1 MGILA
6 LAFKFSVEEEDE
18 EDSLEQ
24 QAGISDRNLKAL
36 LL

>member
-1 MGILA
+1 MGVLV
-6 LAFKFSVEEEDE
+6 LAFKFSVEEEGE

>member
-1 MGILA
+1 MGVLA
-6 LAFKFSVEEEDE
+6 LAFRFSVEEESE

-24 QAGISDRNLKAL
+24 QMGISDRNLKAL